1 MAFLMKF
8 LRYLGRGAVFLLV
21 AGFVVWGGLVLWFTA
36 PLSDWLRLSL
46 ALGLAL
52 LGLVGFI
59 FFALR
64 GKWLSLLPWALGTA
78 AILAWWAAIEPLN
91 NRDWMVEV
99 SNLPRIEIEGDFVTL
114 HNVRNF
120 NYRSESDFD
129 PRWEVRRL
137 DLRQLDSLDLIAVYW
152 MGDAIAH
159 TIVSFG
165 FAGEQVAISIEIR
178 KEKGE
183 SYSTMAG
190 FFRQYELAY
199 VVADERDL
207 IGLRTT
213 YRQSAEDVYLYRV
226 EVPKANIR
234 NLFLEYARKINK
246 LHERPEFYNTGTT
259 NCTTNIVTHVQAFN
273 AQFPLSWKTLLS
285 GYFPEFIYERGSLDQ
300 ELSYPALRARSL
312 VNERARAADG
322 DPNFSRLI
330 REGLPGME

>member
-1 MAFLMKF
+1 MAL
-8 LRYLGRGAVFLLV
+8 LRYLGGGIVLL
-21 AGFVVWGGLVLWFTA
+21 FVVGFTTWGGLALWFTV
-36 PLSDWLRLSL
+36 PFGDWLRI
-46 ALGLAL
+46 ALGLGLAFLGFGGFLLAAL
-52 LGLVGFI
+52 W
-59 FFALR
+59 
-64 GKWLSLLPWALGTA
+64 GKWLSLLPWAIGA
-78 AILAWWAAIEPLN
+78 VAILAWWAAIEPRN
-91 NRDWMVEV
+91 DRDWVVEV
-99 SNLPRIEIEGDFVTL
+99 SNPPRVEIEGDIVTL

-120 NYRSESDFD
+120 TYRSESDFD
-129 PRWEVRRL
+129 PRWEVRKL

-183 SYSTMAG
+183 SYSTLAG

-300 ELSYPALRARSL
+300 ELSYPTLRARSL

-322 DPNFSRLI
+322 APNFSRLV

>member
-1 MAFLMKF
+1 M
-8 LRYLGRGAVFLLV
+8 GRGALFFLV
-21 AGFVVWGGLVLWFTA
+21 AGFVIWGGLALWFTA
-36 PLSDWLRLSL
+36 PLGEWSRIAL
-46 ALGLAL
+46 ALGLAI
-52 LGLVGFI
+52 LGLGGFLLV
-59 FFALR
+59 AR
-64 GKWLSLLPWALGTA
+64 TGKWLPLLPWALGSL
-78 AILAWWAAIEPLN
+78 AILAWWTAIEPRN
-91 NRDWMVEV
+91 DRDWVTEV
-99 SNLPRIEIEGDFVTL
+99 SSPPRIEIEGDLVTL

-120 NYRSESDFD
+120 TYRGESDFD
-129 PRWEVRRL
+129 PRWEVRKL
-137 DLRQLDSLDLIAVYW
+137 DLRQLDSLDLFAVYW

-165 FAGEQVAISIEIR
+165 FAGEQVAVSIEIR

-183 SYSTMAG
+183 SYSTIAG

-213 YRQSAEDVYLYRV
+213 YRPGEDVYLYRV
-226 EVPKANIR
+226 NAPQANIR
-234 NLFLEYARKINK
+234 KLFLEYTRKINE
-246 LHERPEFYNTGTT
+246 LHERPSFYNTGTT

-273 AQFPLSWKTLLS
+273 AQFPLTWKTLLS
-285 GYFPEFIYERGSLDQ
+285 GHFPEFIYERGALDQ